1 MDKLKIDPRLLHALE
16 DTATGKGPIQAVVT
30 VGAQGRTNPMTPG
43 ETEKMVNEIV
53 DQAARECNSFPHKLV
68 IFPNMQS
75 FSIEADPILLRKI
88 LDEDRVDVATLNTT
102 ASP

>member
-16 DTATGKGPIQAVVT
+16 DTATGKGPVQAVVT
-30 VGAQGRTNPMTPG
+30 VGTQGGSSPLAPA
-43 ETEKMVNEIV
+43 ETEKMVKDIV
-53 DQAARECNSFPHKLV
+53 DRAARASNSLPHKLV

-88 LDEDRVDVATLNTT
+88 LDEDQVDAATLNT
-102 ASP
+102 SP